1 MSVSYKCPQCGNTI
15 ITEFEV
21 GNIRC
26 PYCGKEFLASESQ
39 QPPVFHGE
47 GAAQQPGY
55 GPQQQPGYGPQQQPG
70 YGPQQ
75 QPGYGPQQQPGYGPQ
90 QQPGYGPQQPQYGY
104 QQPAPASNDIFANGP
119 SGKSRG
125 LAGLLAIFLGSLGV
139 HYFYLGKTTPGIVFL
154 LVSLFG
160 GGLTC
165 GAAAGVVA
173 IVSLIQGIM
182 MMTMSQQEFESKY
195 INTDNSFPLF

>member
-47 GAAQQPGY
+47 GAA
-55 GPQQQPGYGPQQQPG
+55 
-70 YGPQQ
+70 
-75 QPGYGPQQQPGYGPQ
+75 QQPGYGPQ

-165 GAAAGVVA
+165 GAAAGIVA
-173 IVSLIQGIM
+173 LVSLIQGIM